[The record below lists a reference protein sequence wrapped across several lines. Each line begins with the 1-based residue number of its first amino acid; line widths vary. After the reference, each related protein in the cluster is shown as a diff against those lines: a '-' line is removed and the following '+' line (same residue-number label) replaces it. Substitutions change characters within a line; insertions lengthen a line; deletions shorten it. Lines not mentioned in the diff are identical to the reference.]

1 LEIQR
6 IIRYALSLA
15 LTLAFLLHVGEIIN
29 IPILSNLEN
38 QAYDFRLKISLPEH
52 VDKQVVIIGIDE
64 KSLEQIGQWPWNRNI
79 LQKINDTLFDYYQIR
94 AIGYDIVFAEEDI
107 DEGTKLLDK
116 MASGSLKD
124 DPYFIAEYKRVI
136 PSLQHD
142 QHFSQSLKNR
152 NTVMGFIM
160 TDDTHKGQLPTAVT
174 ELDDRTLE
182 KLAILKRTGFTANLK
197 ILQNN
202 ALSGGFFDNPLLDA
216 DGVFRRVPLLQT
228 YGNQLHQSL
237 ALALTRVALGSP
249 PIKMI
254 IKADESTDELY
265 LEWLNIGE
273 ISIPVDQHS
282 GILIP
287 YIGPKESFEYLS
299 AVDILNKKVEKD
311 KLKGK
316 IALFGASAPGL
327 LDMRTTPLETA
338 FPGVEV
344 HANIVQGILDGR
356 IQHAPGY
363 TKGYEFL
370 LILVIGLLLTFV
382 LPRLSALFSILLIS
396 GSIVLL
402 IATNFYAWNSDQMV
416 LPIASPVLLVIL
428 LFTLQMTYGFFF
440 ESYDKRRHHE
450 RGQ

>member
-1 LEIQR
+1 LGIQH
-6 IIRYALSLA
+6 IIRYTLSLA

-52 VDKQVVIIGIDE
+52 VDKQVVIISIDE

-202 ALSGGFFDNPLLDA
+202 ALSGGFFDNPLLDD

-237 ALALTRVALGSP
+237 ALALTRVTLGSP

-327 LDMRTTPLETA
+327 LDM
-338 FPGVEV
+338 
-344 HANIVQGILDGR
+344 
-356 IQHAPGY
+356 
-363 TKGYEFL
+363 
-370 LILVIGLLLTFV
+370 
-382 LPRLSALFSILLIS
+382 
-396 GSIVLL
+396 
-402 IATNFYAWNSDQMV
+402 
-416 LPIASPVLLVIL
+416 
-428 LFTLQMTYGFFF
+428 
-440 ESYDKRRHHE
+440 
-450 RGQ
+450 